1 MVTEFDSLY
10 APILGSSESTDHGAV
25 PEIELARTR
34 KLREEYE
41 DLRGELTAELDAMED
56 RMIRP
61 AGAAREAL
69 APMKKTIKRR
79 DDKKVY
85 SPLLTHPSQFHD
97 VQDKA
102 D

>member
-1 MVTEFDSLY
+1 MVSEIDGLY
-10 APILGSSESTDHGAV
+10 APILGSSEPTEHAAASETV
-25 PEIELARTR
+25 IARTR

-61 AGAAREAL
+61 AGAAKEAL

-79 DDKKVY
+79 DDKKVVFP
-85 SPLLTHPSQFHD
+85 PLSFQVRGPRGETD
-97 VQDKA
+97 D
-102 D
+102 